1 MRSGIRRAGMGAMP
15 RRAIAERLAGVV
27 AALCLAVVFGVLFVS
42 LSGCAGRPKNP
53 KEPKLINRTQLPS
66 SNFDAVIGQFE
77 PGNDISIL
85 GAIKT
90 PDGVWWVRAGA
101 YPAGGITDAT
111 SVYKILRIE
120 SSEARSMVDWWS
132 NGFARQSTLATATIE
147 ARKVLPVDVFEAL
160 MPKEP

>member
-1 MRSGIRRAGMGAMP
+1 MDAMP
-15 RRAIAERLAGVV
+15 RRPVGVLSTGVV
-27 AALCLAVVFGVLFVS
+27 AALCIAVVFGILLVS

-66 SNFDAVIGQFE
+66 SHFDAVIGQFE
-77 PGNDISIL
+77 PGNDISVL
-85 GAIKT
+85 KAIET
-90 PDGVWWVRAGA
+90 PSGVWWVRAGA

-111 SVYKILRIE
+111 SVYKILRID
-120 SSEARSMVDWWS
+120 SSGTRSMVDWWS

-147 ARKVLPVDVFEAL
+147 AHKVLPADVFEAL